1 MNGDDYIVF
10 IVVDDVRIR
19 EALGE
24 LPASHNI
31 PSVAFGTAG
40 EYVDADKQSLPAFL
54 ILYVKVADISGL
66 LNKHAAVERAISEV
80 TPQIHR
86 RNLMQKIAASWLAG
100 LLRTAEKRRIPV
112 NHPRRAVE

>member
-1 MNGDDYIVF
+1 
-10 IVVDDVRIR
+10 
-19 EALGE
+19 

-100 LLRTAEKRRIPV
+100 LLQIAEKRRIPV
-112 NHPRRAVE
+112 THPRRAVE

>member
-31 PSVAFGTAG
+31 PSIAFGTAG

-54 ILYVKVADISGL
+54 ILYVEATDISGL
-66 LNKHAAVERAISEV
+66 LNKQAAVERRISEV

-86 RNLMQKIAASWLAG
+86 RNLMQAASWLAG
-100 LLRTAEKRRIPV
+100 LLQIAEKRRIPV
-112 NHPRRAVE
+112 THPRRAVE

>member
-40 EYVDADKQSLPAFL
+40 SAKLRLRS
-54 ILYVKVADISGL
+54 
-66 LNKHAAVERAISEV
+66 
-80 TPQIHR
+80 
-86 RNLMQKIAASWLAG
+86 IAG
-100 LLRTAEKRRIPV
+100 T
-112 NHPRRAVE
+112 